1 MVNEVG
7 TPAGKPL
14 ARLIVKVPTGTVIT
28 TGDQVPAGAAG
39 FRLTQVAGAATA
51 VQV

>member
-14 ARLIVKVPTGTVIT
+14 ARLIVKVPT
-28 TGDQVPAGAAG
+28 A
-39 FRLTQVAGAATA
+39 L
-51 VQV
+51 